1 MKVGGARTCA
11 AHFLCHEHSFST
23 VVIVATRDREQTRQ
37 QLLAAAFAE
46 FAEHG
51 VAGARMERIAK
62 LAGCSA
68 GLAYTYFSSKEELF
82 DAVYNSVIMTSLD
95 QTPIT
100 PEDLPGYAGRLF
112 DARSANPEVM
122 RLATWY
128 QLERAGTATTTDD
141 AHTKKADAIRVAQD
155 AGLVTTRFN
164 AEQILAIVLSLA
176 SMWST
181 YSTGA
186 NPSPDVREYQRKT
199 VVDAV
204 RRILE
209 P

>member
-1 MKVGGARTCA
+1 M
-11 AHFLCHEHSFST
+11 
-23 VVIVATRDREQTRQ
+23 ATRDREKTRQ
-37 QLLAAAFAE
+37 QLLEAAFAE

-51 VAGARMERIAK
+51 VAGARMDRIAK

-68 GLAYTYFSSKEELF
+68 GLAYTYFSSKDDLF
-82 DAVYNSVIMTSLD
+82 DAVYNTVIMSSLD
-95 QTPIT
+95 QAPIT

-112 DARSANPEVM
+112 DSQSAHPEVM

-128 QLERAGTATTTDD
+128 QLERAGTAKTAEAIDD
-141 AHTKKADAIRVAQD
+141 AHTKKSDAIRAAQD
-155 AGLVTTRFN
+155 AGVVTTRFN

-176 SMWST
+176 SMWSA
-181 YSTGA
+181 YSTDA

-204 RRILE
+204 RRIVE